1 MGLLEK
7 IRNQE
12 ISGYLTIKRRIIYP
26 GAIYH
31 ITQRAPGREII
42 FVEEEDYLKFL
53 SELKKTV
60 KKFDLNLFCFSLLEN
75 HLHLLLQIKEENLSR
90 AMQMLF
96 GKYAMY
102 YNYKYKRKGHV
113 FCGRFRSSLVN
124 HDNYLIAVSCY
135 IHLNPYKAGLTE
147 YFDKYR
153 WSSLS
158 LYTENSKRAFVNYEK
173 VLNMIDS
180 DINIARKKYAELLSQ
195 SAKISGGKLIDAKK
209 VKRFVEKVKIKAVN
223 INRKMSELDRMI
235 EKFKKNQRVNNPEE
249 KKARKYLI
257 EQLISNGNS
266 ITEIADL
273 LHLSRQTIH
282 KILKPKPHL

>member
-1 MGLLEK
+1 MRILEK
-7 IRNQE
+7 IRTQE
-12 ISGYLTIKRRIIYP
+12 ISGYLTVKKRIVYP
-26 GAIYH
+26 GAVYH
-31 ITQRAPGREII
+31 ITQRAPGREIV
-42 FVEEEDYLKFL
+42 FVENGDYLKFL

-60 KKFDLNLFCFSLLEN
+60 EKFHLNLFCFSLLEN
-75 HLHLLLQIKEENLSR
+75 HLHLLLQIKERNLSE
-90 AMQMLF
+90 AMKELF

-124 HDNYLIAVSCY
+124 HDNYLLAASCY
-135 IHLNPYKAGLTE
+135 IHLNPYNAGLTE
-147 YFDKYR
+147 YFDRYR

-158 LYTENSKRAFVNYEK
+158 LYTESPKKTFVNYEK
-173 VLNMIDS
+173 ILKMLDDNP
-180 DINIARKKYAELLSQ
+180 NIARKRYSELLRQ
-195 SAKISGGKLIDAKK
+195 SLEIKGGRFIDAQK
-209 VKRFVEKVKIKAVN
+209 VKRFIEKVKIRAVR
-223 INRKMSELDRMI
+223 INRKMSEFDQMI
-235 EKFKKNQRVNNPEE
+235 EKFRKNSRIKNPEE

-282 KILKPKPHL
+282 QNIKSLP

>member
-12 ISGYLTIKRRIIYP
+12 ISGYLTTKKRIVYP
-26 GAIYH
+26 RAVYH

-42 FVEEEDYLKFL
+42 FAEDEDYLKFL

-60 KKFDLNLFCFSLLEN
+60 KRFSLNLFCFSLLEN
-75 HLHLLLQIKEENLSR
+75 HLHLLLQIKDKNLSE
-90 AMQMLF
+90 AMQILF
-96 GKYAMY
+96 GKYAAY
-102 YNYKYKRKGHV
+102 YNYKYIRKGHV

-124 HDNYLIAVSCY
+124 HDNYLLAASIY
-135 IHLNPYKAGLTE
+135 IHLNPYNAGSTE

-158 LYTENSKRAFVNYEK
+158 LYTKNPKRTFVNYEK
-173 VLNMIDS
+173 ILKMID
-180 DINIARKKYAELLSQ
+180 DNLYNARKKYLGLLKQ
-195 SAKISGGKLIDAKK
+195 STEIKGGKFIDAKK
-209 VKRFVEKVKIKAVN
+209 IKRFVEKTKVEVIRINKKA
-223 INRKMSELDRMI
+223 SELDHMI
-235 EKFKKNQRVNNPEE
+235 EKFKNAKRVKTPKE
-249 KKARKYLI
+249 KKARIYLI

-282 KILKPKPHL
+282 KTIKSNP

>member
-12 ISGYLTIKRRIIYP
+12 ISGYLTTKKRIVYP
-26 GAIYH
+26 GAVYH

-42 FVEEEDYLKFL
+42 FAEESDYLKFL

-60 KKFDLNLFCFSLLEN
+60 KRFSLNLFCFSLLEN
-75 HLHLLLQIKEENLSR
+75 HLHLLLQIKDKNLSE
-90 AMQMLF
+90 AMQILF
-96 GKYAMY
+96 GKYAAY

-124 HDNYLIAVSCY
+124 HDNYLLAASCY
-135 IHLNPYKAGLTE
+135 IHLNPYNAGLTE

-158 LYTENSKRAFVNYEK
+158 LYAKSPKRTFVNYEK
-173 VLNMIDS
+173 ILTMID
-180 DINIARKKYAELLSQ
+180 DNLHTARKKYLGLLKQ
-195 SAKISGGKLIDAKK
+195 STEIKGGKFIDAKK
-209 VKRFVEKVKIKAVN
+209 IKRFVEKTKVEVIKINK
-223 INRKMSELDRMI
+223 KESELDLMI
-235 EKFKKNQRVNNPEE
+235 EKFKKTQRVKTPKE

-282 KILKPKPHL
+282 KTIKPNS

>member
-12 ISGYLTIKRRIIYP
+12 ISGYLTTKKRIVYP
-26 GAIYH
+26 GAVYH

-42 FVEEEDYLKFL
+42 FAEESDYLKFL

-60 KKFDLNLFCFSLLEN
+60 KRFSLNLFCFSLLEN
-75 HLHLLLQIKEENLSR
+75 HLHLLLQIKDKNLSE
-90 AMQMLF
+90 AMQILF
-96 GKYAMY
+96 GKYAAY

-124 HDNYLIAVSCY
+124 HDNYLLAASCY
-135 IHLNPYKAGLTE
+135 IHLNAYNAGLTE

-158 LYTENSKRAFVNYEK
+158 LYTKSPKRTFVNYEK
-173 VLNMIDS
+173 ILTMID
-180 DINIARKKYAELLSQ
+180 DNLHTARKKYLGLLKQ
-195 SAKISGGKLIDAKK
+195 STEIKGGKFIDAKK
-209 VKRFVEKVKIKAVN
+209 IKRFVEKTKAEVIR
-223 INRKMSELDRMI
+223 INKKASELDLTI
-235 EKFKKNQRVNNPEE
+235 EKFKKAQRVKTPKE

-273 LHLSRQTIH
+273 LHFSRQTIH
-282 KILKPKPHL
+282 KTIKPNP

>member
-12 ISGYLTIKRRIIYP
+12 IGGYLTTKKRIVYP
-26 GAIYH
+26 GAVYH

-42 FVEEEDYLKFL
+42 FAEDEDYLTFL
-53 SELKKTV
+53 SGLKKTV

-75 HLHLLLQIKEENLSR
+75 HLHLLLQIKDENLSY
-90 AMQMLF
+90 AMQILF
-96 GKYAMY
+96 GKYAAY

-124 HDNYLIAVSCY
+124 HDNYLLAASCY
-135 IHLNPYKAGLTE
+135 IHLNPYNAGLTE

-158 LYTENSKRAFVNYEK
+158 LYTEKPKTTFVNYK
-173 VLNMIDS
+173 KILTMIDDNLFS
-180 DINIARKKYAELLSQ
+180 ARKKYIGLLKQ
-195 SAKISGGKLIDAKK
+195 SAEIKGGKFIDAKK
-209 VKRFVEKVKIKAVN
+209 IKRFVEKTKAEVVR
-223 INRKMSELDRMI
+223 INKKASELDCMI
-235 EKFKKNQRVNNPEE
+235 EKFKKAQMVKTPKE

-282 KILKPKPHL
+282 KTIKPNP

>member
-1 MGLLEK
+1 MRILEK

-12 ISGYLTIKRRIIYP
+12 ISGYLTIKKRIVYP
-26 GAIYH
+26 GAVYH
-31 ITQRAPGREII
+31 ITQRAPGREIV
-42 FVEEEDYLKFL
+42 FVEKGDYLKFL

-60 KKFDLNLFCFSLLEN
+60 EKFNLNLFCFSLLEN
-75 HLHLLLQIKEENLSR
+75 HLHLLVQIKEINLSK
-90 AMQMLF
+90 AMKELF

-124 HDNYLIAVSCY
+124 HDNYLLAASCY
-135 IHLNPYKAGLTE
+135 IHLNPYNAGLTE
-147 YFDKYR
+147 YFDRYR

-158 LYTENSKRAFVNYEK
+158 LYTESPKRTFVNYDK
-173 VLNMIDS
+173 VLKIIDS
-180 DINIARKKYAELLSQ
+180 NPNIARKKYSELLRQ
-195 SAKISGGKLIDAKK
+195 STKIKGGKFIEAKK
-209 VKRFVEKVKIKAVN
+209 IKRFVEKAKIKAIR
-223 INRKMSELDRMI
+223 INKRMSELDHMI
-235 EKFKKNQRVNNPEE
+235 EKSKKTPRVKTPEE

-282 KILKPKPHL
+282 ENIKVLP